1 MTSNQDRPGVPAK
14 RYPAD
19 AQIRPPAD
27 QAVVGLLPKTGT
39 LETDERISIARE
51 EGFDPLAI
59 ELALSPAASSAA
71 DKVRLII
78 FISIAAILVII
89 LFPLDRFFKPVP
101 EDIGPMSIGGPIL
114 EESLTPANIRN

>member
-1 MTSNQDRPGVPAK
+1 M
-14 RYPAD
+14 
-19 AQIRPPAD
+19 
-27 QAVVGLLPKTGT
+27 
-39 LETDERISIARE
+39 
-51 EGFDPLAI
+51 AI

-101 EDIGPMSIGGPIL
+101 QDIGPMSIGGPIL
-114 EESLTPANIRN
+114 EESLTPANIRNKPWLKALVAIDRLYFQEGKLSEAIEAAESEGVTFRPATASR